1 MPSQMASSIDD
12 DGSLVVS
19 SNLTSTMKTL
29 FEEKKRSEFPHVK
42 NLKKNLDPQKL
53 DHVRVGDTVTRI
65 LSGQFQGECYKAW
78 FGY

>member
-42 NLKKNLDPQKL
+42 NLKKK
-53 DHVRVGDTVTRI
+53 
-65 LSGQFQGECYKAW
+65 SGSPEIGPRTCW
-78 FGY
+78 